1 MNKKVISIAALTLVC
16 AMTAASLAGCGTQ
29 AEATGQE
36 LENGETIV
44 VTESSIPSDSEDE
57 IASTEVIGG
66 TEADAEAFAG
76 AENED
81 IVLYAEKGVAQYVPL
96 KDSTFENTDIAFAA
110 KEEIPLFN
118 GNGEEVGYVKKDGNV
133 NVTES
138 DTVYNWARFENP
150 IAGTDYD
157 YLYIN
162 KDYLPDENVV
172 YVTAEDIKQRII
184 DFLNSRDYAI
194 PTILDAPTDDMEVE
208 EHRMEREYS
217 DDLEVDYWIYQYFYD
232 SDNSTPLLLGR
243 YMTYYI
249 ECQEDGDGIIC
260 KVYYKDSI
268 ENASN

>member
-1 MNKKVISIAALTLVC
+1 MKKKVISIAALTLVC

-44 VTESSIPSDSEDE
+44 VTESSIPSGSEDE
-57 IASTEVIGG
+57 ITSTEVIGG

-81 IVLYAEKGVAQYVPL
+81 IVLYAEIGKSQYVGQENA
-96 KDSTFENTDIAFAA
+96 TFESLDVTFVAR
-110 KEEIPLFN
+110 EEIPLFN
-118 GNGEEVGYVKKDGNV
+118 GRGVEVGYIRNGGSV
-133 NVTES
+133 NVTEGVV
-138 DTVYNWARFENP
+138 DKDWARFENP
-150 IAGTDYD
+150 IAEADYD
-157 YLYIN
+157 YLYLMKSCI
-162 KDYLPDENVV
+162 PDENAV

-268 ENASN
+268 ENVSN